1 MLKLGEPGLD
11 PLIERPIPLGCAALK
26 NEECYAAIAPRFPDS
41 FCSKYMISELIYALR
56 LTEEVLHESI
66 EARSEALSTLR
77 ELGPPDLVHLIK
89 ASPRNPSKQVR

>member
-1 MLKLGEPGLD
+1 MRSKLT
-11 PLIERPIPLGCAALK
+11 
-26 NEECYAAIAPRFPDS
+26 YAT
-41 FCSKYMISELIYALR
+41 R

-89 ASPRNPSKQVR
+89 VAPRNPGKQVC